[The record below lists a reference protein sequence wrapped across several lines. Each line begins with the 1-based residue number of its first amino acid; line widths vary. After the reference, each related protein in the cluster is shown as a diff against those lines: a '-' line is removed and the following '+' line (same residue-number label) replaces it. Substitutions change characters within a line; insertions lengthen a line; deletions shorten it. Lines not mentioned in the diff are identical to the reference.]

1 MPKQGSDKG
10 QAQGSHNQSE
20 AADGRVPKMKSL
32 SPRQHPTAQFVH
44 VAAHTGFSFGLI
56 YKPSCKS
63 NGEQL

>member
-20 AADGRVPKMKSL
+20 AADGRVSKMESP

-44 VAAHTGFSFGLI
+44 VAAHTGFSFGLAHNF
-56 YKPSCKS
+56 SRKS
-63 NGEQL
+63 NGEQS